1 MKWRF
6 VALYALPVALN
17 LLLVAF
23 TVWQLAWV
31 PENER
36 DLGLH
41 AFAGFYAL
49 GGLVMVIS
57 GATAVS
63 KLVFGDTGPRR
74 LLYLSLINMW
84 VPTILL
90 LVLFLFS

>member
-6 VALYALPVALN
+6 IALYAFPVALN
-17 LLLVAF
+17 LLLIAF
-23 TVWQLAWV
+23 TLWQLAWV
-31 PENER
+31 PETER

-41 AFAGFYAL
+41 AFAGFYAI

-63 KLVFGDTGPRR
+63 KLVFGDTGPKR

-90 LVLFLFS
+90 SALFLFS

>member
-6 VALYALPVALN
+6 IALYAFPVVLN
-17 LLLVAF
+17 LLLIAF
-23 TVWQLAWV
+23 TLWQLAWL
-31 PENER
+31 PETER

-41 AFAGFYAL
+41 AFAGFYAI

-63 KLVFGDTGPRR
+63 KLVFGDTGPKR

-90 LVLFLFS
+90 LALFLFR